1 MVCMRRVILA
11 GLLAAVGCQNN
22 TIELLDDDGT
32 GPAGSSSDGSGDGTA
47 DGRPTT
53 TEPMMTTMTTSADTG
68 VPSTIEDGWWLMAV
82 DTPLSPGLPLQ
93 FLVEV
98 VQVAP
103 GSYNL
108 AWQSLSL
115 DPGSTT
121 APRMPVGDVRTV
133 GGLALGGGAPL
144 QFYSGVAAIPGAANP
159 ITGSDMTIDIYFDGM
174 EIGDPYCGVV
184 SGDVKEPLQTSLA
197 GSTFATTRLTA
208 TDPASLPVDFPV
220 ACP

>member
-32 GPAGSSSDGSGDGTA
+32 PPVGSSSDGSGDGS
-47 DGRPTT
+47 DGRP

-68 VPSTIEDGWWLMAV
+68 VPAPIEDGWWLMAV

-103 GSYNL
+103 GSYNV

-184 SGDVKEPLQTSLA
+184 SGDVKEPIQSSLA